1 MSRFSGYFR
10 LMRIDKPIGIYLLLW
25 PTYWALWLAEMGT
38 PHWSLLVIFTLGVFL
53 MRAAGCVINDY
64 ADRHIDGQ
72 VRRTAQRPIVAG
84 EVTEHQALM
93 LFFMLVTL
101 SFMLVLLLNW
111 QTIVLSVGAL
121 LLAACYPFMKRYT
134 HLPQVVLGAAFSWA
148 IPMAFMATIETLPW
162 WSWILYLANL
172 LWIVAY
178 DTQYAMV
185 DRDDD
190 LLIGV
195 KSTAILFG
203 RYDRL
208 IIGLLQVISLAL
220 LVWLGMLLDLGA
232 IYYLACTGCAVL
244 VVYQQY
250 LIAGRERDKCFRAFL
265 NNHYFGMIMTLGL
278 IGSLSLNSIN

>member
-1 MSRFSGYFR
+1 MSRFSGYIR
-10 LMRIDKPIGIYLLLW
+10 LMRVDKPIGIYLLLW

-38 PHWSLLVIFTLGVFL
+38 PHWSLLIIFTAGVFL

-84 EVTEHQALM
+84 EVMSRQALI
-93 LFFMLVTL
+93 LFFVLIAL
-101 SFMLVLLLNW
+101 SFALVLLLNW
-111 QTIVLSVGAL
+111 QTILLSVGAL
-121 LLAACYPFMKRYT
+121 FLAACYPFMKRYT

-148 IPMAFMATIETLPW
+148 IPMAFMATSEGLPW

-185 DRDDD
+185 DREDD

-208 IIGLLQVISLAL
+208 IIALMQMLSVSL
-220 LVWLGMLLDLGA
+220 LVWLGMLLSLGA
-232 IYYLACTGCAVL
+232 AYYLACAGCAML
-244 VVYQQY
+244 VGYQQY
-250 LIAGRERDKCFRAFL
+250 LIADRDREKCFRAFL
-265 NNHYFGMIMTLGL
+265 NNHYFGLLLTLGL
-278 IGSLSLNSIN
+278 IGSLSF